1 VLMDTRRGVIAT
13 AKSHSMELAGNVV
26 VILVPPL
33 LARWLW
39 PKFSEAFTQF
49 GFGDLG
55 SRLAGNGGWTDIGWE
70 VGSALGLIR
79 GDYSAYDSLEVLH
92 PQVGRDLGY
101 VDWSSNSHPP
111 MSKPL
116 WSLPDLI
123 DYGWWLSFWV
133 IAAIV
138 MSAGAIAIV
147 LCRIPQREPLVLL
160 SRSSKKVVR

>member
-1 VLMDTRRGVIAT
+1 
-13 AKSHSMELAGNVV
+13 
-26 VILVPPL
+26 
-33 LARWLW
+33 
-39 PKFSEAFTQF
+39 
-49 GFGDLG
+49 
-55 SRLAGNGGWTDIGWE
+55 
-70 VGSALGLIR
+70 
-79 GDYSAYDSLEVLH
+79 
-92 PQVGRDLGY
+92 
-101 VDWSSNSHPP
+101 